1 MVYGEKPAILAV
13 FATNCGI
20 AAKSR
25 TRQYVDLASGSP
37 QMAP

>member
-25 TRQYVDLASGSP
+25 TRECVDRTSGDP
-37 QMAP
+37 

>member
-20 AAKSR
+20 AAKNR
-25 TRQYVDLASGSP
+25 TRQCVDLASGNP
-37 QMAP
+37 QMTP